1 MRLPFTRHVYDVA
14 KFAGVV
20 EHARL
25 TSLPLTGDDVGE
37 TDIVT
42 NTISEKGISTD
53 NNDLCLYVGVGA
65 SS

>member
-1 MRLPFTRHVYDVA
+1 MYDVA

-20 EHARL
+20 EHVRL

-42 NTISEKGISTD
+42 NTISENGTSTD